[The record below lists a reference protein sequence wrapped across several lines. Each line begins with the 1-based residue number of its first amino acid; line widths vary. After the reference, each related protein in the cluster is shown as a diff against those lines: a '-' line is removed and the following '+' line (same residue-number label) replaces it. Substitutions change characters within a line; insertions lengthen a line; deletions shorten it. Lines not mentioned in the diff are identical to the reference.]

1 MISRS
6 FLSAYFVVAA
16 LGSAV
21 AQQPV
26 RAEHGMVTSAH
37 RIASQVGVSVLKAG
51 GNAVDAAC
59 AVGLALAVVYPA
71 AGNLGGGGFM
81 MVRLANGKSVAIDY
95 RETAPSA
102 AFAKMYQD
110 ASGNVLTQD
119 SLVGYRASGVPGT
132 VAGFALAQKKYGK
145 LRWRDIVE
153 PARQLAA
160 GGFVISK
167 ALASSLHATNLAK
180 DSESRRVFQN
190 GGNYLKAGD
199 LFKQPQLAETLRRLE
214 DQGPSDFYN
223 GKTAHL
229 IARAMSGKGL
239 ITLKDLQ
246 NYKPVERRPVEGT
259 YRRYQVITMPPPSSG
274 GIAVV
279 EMLNVLEHFPLSK
292 LGFDTEPSDHLLV
305 ETMRRAFAD
314 RAEFL
319 GDPDF
324 VKIPQKGLLSKSYAT
339 KLSLAIDSSKASS
352 SASVGHG
359 NPSGYESSETTHF
372 SVVDGEGNAV
382 SNTYTLNFGFGS
394 GVTIPGAG
402 FLMNDEMDDFTS
414 KPGVPNGFGLIQG
427 ESNAIAPHKRPL
439 SSMTPTFLVKDGK
452 LAMVIGSP
460 GGPTIITTVLQVIIN
475 VVDHEMNI
483 AEAIA
488 APRIHH
494 QWLPDEIQAETG
506 SVSEPVLRG
515 LIAKGHKFHSNSRGT
530 GGSWGDAEGIVID
543 PKTGARLGAS
553 DPRSPNAAAIGY

>member
-1 MISRS
+1 MKRHHI
-6 FLSAYFVVAA
+6 LILA
-16 LGSAV
+16 LAIVSVGTAS
-21 AQQPV
+21 AQQPI

-37 RIASQVGVSVLKAG
+37 RLASDVGVSVLKAG
-51 GNAVDAAC
+51 GNAIDAAC

-95 RETAPSA
+95 RESAPA
-102 AFAKMYQD
+102 AASAKMYQD
-110 ASGNVLTQD
+110 SGGNVLTQD
-119 SLVGYRASGVPGT
+119 SLVGFRASGVPGT
-132 VAGFALAQKKYGK
+132 VAGLALAQRKYGK
-145 LRWRDIVE
+145 LRWRDVVE
-153 PARQLAA
+153 PARQLASD
-160 GGFVISK
+160 GFVISK
-167 ALASSLHATNLAK
+167 ALASSFHAPNLAK
-180 DSESRRVFQN
+180 DLESRRVFQN
-190 GGNYLKAGD
+190 DGNYLKAGD
-199 LFKQPQLAETLRRLE
+199 IFRQPQLADTLKRIE
-214 DQGPSDFYN
+214 DQGPSDFYK

-229 IARAMSGKGL
+229 IASAMSGKGL

-246 NYKPVERRPVEGT
+246 SYRPVERRPIEGT
-259 YRRYQVITMPPPSSG
+259 YRGYQVITMPPPSSG

-279 EMLNVLEHFPLSK
+279 EMLNILERFPISK
-292 LGFDTEPSDHLLV
+292 LGFDTESTDHLLV

-324 VKIPQKGLLSKSYAT
+324 VKIPQKGLLSKSYAA
-339 KLSLAIDSSKASS
+339 KLSLGIDPSKAST
-352 SASVGHG
+352 SAAIGHG
-359 NPSGYESSETTHF
+359 NPAVYESSETTHF
-372 SVVDGEGNAV
+372 SVVDADGNAV

-427 ESNAIAPHKRPL
+427 ESNAIAAHKRPL
-439 SSMTPTFLVKDGK
+439 SSMTPTFLVKNGK

-460 GGPTIITTVLQVIIN
+460 GGPTIITTVLQVILN
-475 VVDHEMNI
+475 VVDHNMNI

-506 SVSEPVLRG
+506 SVREPVLSG
-515 LIAKGHKFHSNSRGT
+515 LTAKGHKFHLNSRGS
-530 GGSWGDAEGIVID
+530 GQSWGDAEGIMID
-543 PKTGARLGAS
+543 PRTGARLGAS
-553 DPRSPNAAAIGY
+553 DPRSSNAAAVGY